1 MSLPTKRLNNMQ
13 KLDQSSK
20 LTPLNIIRTET
31 VLSKLPIHNL
41 SKKGKIKIHITR
53 KQNNSEHSLLWD
65 VTPNPAYGEPRQL
78 AYKLDTLVINRR
90 IDEVG
95 RPVPEIVHL
104 GSLRDMAK
112 ELSLGNNTPE
122 VKKALRQNAHAV
134 IKVKL
139 QYTDKKGVEQ
149 EAEFESTRYGVIFTG
164 EKLPTG
170 QKADA
175 VYLVLNPPYRQ
186 VLNSAPVRPLDYT
199 YIKMLPPTAQRFYE
213 LLSYRMFTA
222 IKYGHP
228 HARLLYSEYS
238 MLSAQERYYDYD
250 HFKKQMW
257 KIHRPHRLS
266 GYIAD
271 VTYEATLDQEGK
283 ADWLM
288 HYTPGRKAKAE
299 YNTFNRRDSSA
310 DAAELP
316 SPQDAST
323 DQNAAP
329 APAEQLVAIFQQL
342 FHNAS
347 KPYASQK
354 ELDQAYTLIT
364 LHGFDRAKYIV
375 EYSHSAAA
383 ETKYTPRT
391 FGGILQYVAAAL
403 ATFDEEQKR
412 REVTASIQACK
423 ECNSAGFLTFKE
435 ANGHIFTT
443 RCPHDLRMIEAREQR
458 EGLTR
463 LL

>member
-1 MSLPTKRLNNMQ
+1 MSLPAERLNNMQ
-13 KLDQSSK
+13 KPDQNSK
-20 LTPLNIIRTET
+20 LTPLSIIRTET

-41 SKKGKIKIHITR
+41 SKKGQIKIHITR
-53 KQNNSEHSLLWD
+53 KQNDREHSLLWD

-90 IDEVG
+90 IDEAG
-95 RPVPEIVHL
+95 RPVPEIIHL

-112 ELSLGNNTPE
+112 ELSLANNTPE

-139 QYTDKKGVEQ
+139 QYTDKMGVEQ

-186 VLNSAPVRPLDYT
+186 VLNSAPVRPLDYN
-199 YIKMLPPTAQRFYE
+199 YIKMLSPTAQRFYE

-238 MLSAQERYYDYD
+238 MLSAQERYYDYN

-271 VTYEATLDQEGK
+271 VTYQATFDQEGK

-288 HYTPGRKAKAE
+288 LYTPGRKAKAE
-299 YNTFNRRDSSA
+299 YNTFNRRGSA
-310 DAAELP
+310 DHTAVL
-316 SPQDAST
+316 SPPEVASADQD
-323 DQNAAP
+323 AAP
-329 APAEQLVAIFQQL
+329 APAEQLVAIFKQL
-342 FHNAS
+342 FQNAS

-354 ELDQAYTLIT
+354 ELDQAHTLIT
-364 LHGFDRAKYIV
+364 LHGFDRARYIV

-391 FGGILQYVAAAL
+391 FGGILQYVASAL
-403 ATFDEEQKR
+403 AAYDEAQQRKQSK
-412 REVTASIQACK
+412 AAIKACRQCSDDGWISFS
-423 ECNSAGFLTFKE
+423 EPD
-435 ANGHIFTT
+435 GHIFTS
-443 RCPHDLRMIEAREQR
+443 RCPHNADLIEARMKR

-463 LL
+463 ID